1 MKARD
6 PQPSRRRNK
15 RASSGRQ
22 GPRADGSAQRPHDE
36 WGLDP
41 RSAAQ
46 PMTMKT
52 LRGIAVS
59 PGIAIGSVVV
69 LDHRGHH
76 VPRRTIAAE
85 SVASEL
91 ERLDRGLDSA
101 RSEAE
106 AAEAEAGDRL
116 GPQYAAILGAHARM
130 IADPTLRRDAR
141 LRVERDLVAAE
152 QAVSEVLEGHAS
164 RLEGL
169 KATHLAARATDVRD
183 IEHRILGQL
192 LGQRPTRVMDLLAG
206 PTVVLAHD
214 LTPSETAGL
223 DPKRVLG
230 FATEVGGRAS
240 HTAIVAAALEIPAVV
255 GLGRFLDQARNCR
268 MVIIDGDEGLVVL
281 DPDLPT
287 QQRYHRAAAERTAWF
302 KGLSDLSDLPAVTL
316 DGTQVVLRGNIE
328 FPGEVDACLERGAQG
343 VGLYRT
349 EFLYLNCG
357 RPPTEQE
364 QFEAYAAV
372 VRSSRGYPVTIR
384 TLDLGADKL
393 ASYQNAGYAEPNPAL
408 GLRSLRLLLRDP
420 TLFRTQLRAILRASV
435 QGDVRVMFP
444 LVSTLDEFRQARA
457 ILDDVAAELTAE
469 GVPVRADLPVGV
481 MVEVPSA
488 AVIAHQLAKEVDFFS
503 IGTNDLIQ
511 YTLAVDRTNETVAD
525 LYCAADPAV
534 LRLIAMVVEAAN
546 ARGIEVCVCGAMG
559 GDPLYTLLLLGL
571 GVRQLSMPPHQV
583 PEVKRVCR
591 GVHIEQAKAL
601 AEEALRQE
609 TAAAVVARLQE
620 ALRLAV
626 PDAPSP
632 LGRDDDT
639 CPSLLCRGD
648 DT

>member
-206 PTVVLAHD
+206 PTV
-214 LTPSETAGL
+214 
-223 DPKRVLG
+223 
-230 FATEVGGRAS
+230 
-240 HTAIVAAALEIPAVV
+240 
-255 GLGRFLDQARNCR
+255 
-268 MVIIDGDEGLVVL
+268 
-281 DPDLPT
+281 
-287 QQRYHRAAAERTAWF
+287 
-302 KGLSDLSDLPAVTL
+302 
-316 DGTQVVLRGNIE
+316 
-328 FPGEVDACLERGAQG
+328 
-343 VGLYRT
+343 
-349 EFLYLNCG
+349 
-357 RPPTEQE
+357 
-364 QFEAYAAV
+364 
-372 VRSSRGYPVTIR
+372 
-384 TLDLGADKL
+384 
-393 ASYQNAGYAEPNPAL
+393 
-408 GLRSLRLLLRDP
+408 
-420 TLFRTQLRAILRASV
+420 
-435 QGDVRVMFP
+435 
-444 LVSTLDEFRQARA
+444 
-457 ILDDVAAELTAE
+457 
-469 GVPVRADLPVGV
+469 
-481 MVEVPSA
+481 
-488 AVIAHQLAKEVDFFS
+488 
-503 IGTNDLIQ
+503 
-511 YTLAVDRTNETVAD
+511 
-525 LYCAADPAV
+525 
-534 LRLIAMVVEAAN
+534 
-546 ARGIEVCVCGAMG
+546 
-559 GDPLYTLLLLGL
+559 
-571 GVRQLSMPPHQV
+571 
-583 PEVKRVCR
+583 
-591 GVHIEQAKAL
+591 
-601 AEEALRQE
+601 
-609 TAAAVVARLQE
+609 
-620 ALRLAV
+620 
-626 PDAPSP
+626 
-632 LGRDDDT
+632 
-639 CPSLLCRGD
+639 
-648 DT
+648 